1 MNIEI
6 FATNF
11 KHYNENIDLYLSKIK
26 GMRFEMS
33 LEHCCGDIQIFYS
46 IIEIDS
52 LDKLEKYIYY
62 LDWFGGRIRYKLV
75 FGEDL
80 DFIPLLHFK

>member
-11 KHYNENIDLYLSKIK
+11 KHNNENTNLYLSKIK
-26 GMRFEMS
+26 GMMFEHYCDNI
-33 LEHCCGDIQIFYS
+33 EIFHS
-46 IIEIDS
+46 IIEVDS

-62 LDWFGGRIRYKLV
+62 LDWFTGRIRYKLV

-80 DFIPLLHFK
+80 DFIPLHHYITG